1 MFFSAFNE
9 EVRQVFN
16 EDKDKFLVMSWII
29 FKTNYQDEYEELKC
43 NQCYFSY
50 SALEKELNLSHKKL
64 IRIMNDLEIN
74 GFISW
79 AFKSRTRH
87 KQSILNLLKVGT
99 GKRTSKGTSKR
110 TGKEVENTNI
120 STSMESVKEPVEE
133 LVKEPSSINI
143 SKNISNNIDNL
154 SKDENDTVRENSSK
168 SNSNN
173 KKKKNTKSEDFKFK
187 SKDHEEAFK
196 EIWSLY
202 PNKKGIA
209 KARERINKLLDRIS
223 KDELIRCVQ
232 RYKAECIKEKREN
245 KYIQQGS
252 TFFNGPYEDYLD
264 CNYEEIISLSV
275 DESVKRSKEVEF

>member
-1 MFFSAFNE
+1 MA
-9 EVRQVFN
+9 
-16 EDKDKFLVMSWII
+16 EDKGFTVIPNAIFDLDLTSNEYKVLVALYS
-29 FKTNYQDEYEELKC
+29 FNNKEKGYAYPSYKQLK
-43 NQCYFSY
+43 QRGKISDDRT
-50 SALEKELNLSHKKL
+50 L
-64 IRIMNDLEIN
+64 IKAIN
-74 GFISW
+74 GLVDKNNITKIVEQGIGTRYFITDVNDTVKIQVQENYS
-79 AFKSRTRH
+79 
-87 KQSILNLLKVGT
+87 
-99 GKRTSKGTSKR
+99 TSKNTGGR
-110 TGKEVENTNI
+110 TVKIQEHPQENYSTTNTNTNTNTNTI
-120 STSMESVKEPVEE
+120 Y
-133 LVKEPSSINI
+133 SS
-143 SKNISNNIDNL
+143 
-154 SKDENDTVRENSSK
+154 SKDESDSKGNSEK
-168 SNSNN
+168 DNNSNSNTNN

-264 CNYEEIISLSV
+264 CNYEEITSLSV
-275 DESVKRSKEVEF
+275 DESVKRSKQVEF

>member
-1 MFFSAFNE
+1 MA
-9 EVRQVFN
+9 
-16 EDKDKFLVMSWII
+16 EDKSFTVVPNVI
-29 FKTNYQDEYEELKC
+29 FGVELSVQEQSLYLALLSFYNKEKGYAYPSYKQLKERSRIKKDETLIKYINSLI
-43 NQCYFSY
+43 Q
-50 SALEKELNLSHKKL
+50 KKL
-64 IRIMNDLEIN
+64 
-74 GFISW
+74 
-79 AFKSRTRH
+79 
-87 KQSILNLLKVGT
+87 
-99 GKRTSKGTSKR
+99 
-110 TGKEVENTNI
+110 
-120 STSMESVKEPVEE
+120 
-133 LVKEPSSINI
+133 LVKETIKGKGNKYYIPTPKTEYHQNWSTSEKGGTPTPKKEEHLLQKRSTTNTNTNTNTNTIYSS
-143 SKNISNNIDNL
+143 
-154 SKDENDTVRENSSK
+154 SKDESDSKGNSEKDNNSK
-168 SNSNN
+168 SNTNN

-264 CNYEEIISLSV
+264 CNYEEITSLSV

>member
-1 MFFSAFNE
+1 MA
-9 EVRQVFN
+9 
-16 EDKDKFLVMSWII
+16 EDKGFTVLPNVI
-29 FKTNYQDEYEELKC
+29 FDLKLNVQAQSLYIALYSFFNKEKGYAYPSYEQLKERSKLKD
-43 NQCYFSY
+43 NRT
-50 SALEKELNLSHKKL
+50 LNKAMNCLIDLKL
-64 IRIMNDLEIN
+64 IRKETVIGIGNKYYLYEPSGELHHMENSTTCKITPPPSGELHHDL
-74 GFISW
+74 
-79 AFKSRTRH
+79 
-87 KQSILNLLKVGT
+87 
-99 GKRTSKGTSKR
+99 
-110 TGKEVENTNI
+110 VENYTTTNTNI
-120 STSMESVKEPVEE
+120 NTNTNTIY
-133 LVKEPSSINI
+133 SS
-143 SKNISNNIDNL
+143 
-154 SKDENDTVRENSSK
+154 SKDESDSKGNSEK
-168 SNSNN
+168 DNNSNSNSDN

-264 CNYEEIISLSV
+264 CNYEEITSLSV

>member
-29 FKTNYQDEYEELKC
+29 FRTNYQDEYNGLRRY
-43 NQCYFSY
+43 QCYFSY
-50 SALEKELNLSHKKL
+50 STIEEECFIKRKKTQRIMKELEES
-64 IRIMNDLEIN
+64 
-74 GFISW
+74 GFITW
-79 AFKSRTRH
+79 FFKSKSRG
-87 KQSILNLLKVGT
+87 KESILTLN
-99 GKRTSKGTSKR
+99 KGYGLEYSLGYGSGYSLNT
-110 TGKEVENTNI
+110 ENTK
-120 STSMESVKEPVEE
+120 VKDDKDMVKDTVEDMVE
-133 LVKEPSSINI
+133 DTSSINI

-154 SKDENDTVRENSSK
+154 SKDENDTVRENSSG
-168 SNSNN
+168 NSNN